1 MKVRDLKRQDL
12 IDELVCRGLDE
23 AKAEAAI
30 ERMLDM
36 EEWQI
41 KAHGKIA
48 TRLAN
53 MMRERGA
60 GEDDTLTVA
69 KVIGAQ
75 ELKALI
81 TEEWTAARE
90 HAPDLN

>member
-1 MKVRDLKRQDL
+1 MKVRDLKRQDF

-23 AKAEAAI
+23 AKAEATI

-48 TRLAN
+48 TRLAD
-53 MMRERGA
+53 MMRGTRMRVKM
-60 GEDDTLTVA
+60 T
-69 KVIGAQ
+69 
-75 ELKALI
+75 
-81 TEEWTAARE
+81 
-90 HAPDLN
+90 P